1 MAGDSVLMSQ
11 LTGTLVLQN
20 ANIAI
25 LAKAMQQQKI
35 EGQATVQL
43 IQGSAAGGGGAAK
56 GAPEPGKGSLVDVV
70 A

>member
-1 MAGDSVLMSQ
+1 MAGDPVLMSQ

-25 LAKAMQQQKI
+25 LSKALQQQKI
-35 EGQATVQL
+35 EGQATVDL
-43 IQGSAAGGGGAAK
+43 IQGSGVAK
-56 GAPEPGKGSLVDVV
+56 GAPEPGKGSLVDVG